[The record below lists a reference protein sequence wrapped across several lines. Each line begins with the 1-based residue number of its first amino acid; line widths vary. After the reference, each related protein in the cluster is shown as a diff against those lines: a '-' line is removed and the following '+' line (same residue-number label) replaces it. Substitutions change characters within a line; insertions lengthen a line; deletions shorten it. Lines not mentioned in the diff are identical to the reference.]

1 MATTPTF
8 VDIPKD
14 TWTLVANAVTDGVVH
29 LKIPNGRHG
38 YMHYYKKD
46 GEAPPTA
53 TDDTLGIYFDGNS
66 AIIAADSAIDVYIFS
81 RYQAG
86 RVRVD
91 L

>member
-8 VDIPKD
+8 VNIPAD

-29 LKIPNGRHG
+29 IKTPHVNG
-38 YMHYYKKD
+38 YLHYYKVD
-46 GEAPPTA
+46 GEGAPSA
-53 TDDTLGIYFDGNS
+53 SDDTLGIPFEGRS
-66 AIIAADSAIDVYIFS
+66 AVISADAAIDVYIFS
-81 RYQAG
+81 RNRAG

>member
-8 VDIPKD
+8 VNIPAD

-29 LKIPNGRHG
+29 IKIPNSRHG
-38 YMHYYKKD
+38 YMHYYKVD
-46 GEAPPTA
+46 GEAAPTA
-53 TDDTLGIYFDGNS
+53 TDDTLGIPFDGES
-66 AIIAADSAIDVYIFS
+66 AIISSDAAIDVYIFC

>member
-8 VDIPKD
+8 VNIPEK
-14 TWTLVANAVTDGVVH
+14 TWTLVANAVQSGVVH
-29 LKIPNGRHG
+29 IKKPVLRG

-46 GEAPPTA
+46 GEAAPTG
-53 TDDTLGIYFDGNS
+53 TDDTLGIPFDGNS
-66 AIIAADSAIDVYIFS
+66 AIIAADEDIDVYIWCWS
-81 RYQAG
+81 GTG

>member
-8 VDIPKD
+8 VNIPAD
-14 TWTLVANAVTDGVVH
+14 TWTLVADAVLSGLVHIKKPNTD
-29 LKIPNGRHG
+29 G

-46 GEAPPTA
+46 GEAVPTA
-53 TDDTLGIYFDGNS
+53 DDDTLGIPFEGTAFISTDE
-66 AIIAADSAIDVYIFS
+66 AIDVYIWS
-81 RYQAG
+81 WTVAG

>member
-8 VDIPKD
+8 VDITAE

-29 LKIPNGRHG
+29 IKTPHRHG
-38 YMHYYKKD
+38 YMHYYKVD
-46 GEAPPTA
+46 GEGAPTA
-53 TDDTLGIYFDGNS
+53 GDETLGIPFDGES
-66 AIIAADSAIDVYIFS
+66 AIISSDAAIDVYIWS
-81 RYQAG
+81 WKEAG

>member
-8 VDIPKD
+8 VDIPAGA
-14 TWTLVANAVTDGVVH
+14 WTLVADAVQAGIVH
-29 LKIPNGRHG
+29 IKKPHSNG

-46 GEAPPTA
+46 GEAVPTA
-53 TDDTLGIYFDGNS
+53 GDDTLGIPFKKT
-66 AIIAADSAIDVYIFS
+66 AIIATDEAIDVYIWS
-81 RYQAG
+81 WTVAG